1 MVRPSF
7 QASRVIY
14 LARHG
19 ETDWNAQGRW
29 QGHTDVPLNAAGKE
43 QAQALAAVLVG
54 VPPAGI
60 VSSDLSRASE
70 TGRIVARALKV
81 PFLYEDPD
89 LRERAFGPFEGL
101 TREEC
106 ERLHPEAW
114 SAWLEE
120 RRVPPGAESLEALAL
135 RMAAALGR
143 VVERVGQEGG
153 TVLVVSHGGAM
164 RAAITSMAGK
174 TPPPIAN
181 GGLWRMTW
189 DGETAE
195 AEPFA

>member
-1 MVRPSF
+1 MLRPTF
-7 QASRVIY
+7 RLTIY

-19 ETDWNAQGRW
+19 ETDWNTQGRW
-29 QGHTDVPLNAAGKE
+29 QGHTDVPLNAAGK
-43 QAQALAAVLVG
+43 AQAEALAGALAG
-54 VPPAGI
+54 VSLAGI

-70 TGRIVARALKV
+70 TGRIVGRALKV

-114 SAWLEE
+114 SAWLED
-120 RRVPPGAESLEALAL
+120 RRVPPGGESPEALAL
-135 RMAAALGR
+135 RMGAALGR
-143 VVERVGQEGG
+143 VAERVGQDGS

-164 RAAITSMAGK
+164 RAAITALAGK

-181 GGLWRMTW
+181 GGVWRMTW
-189 DGETAE
+189 EGEKAE